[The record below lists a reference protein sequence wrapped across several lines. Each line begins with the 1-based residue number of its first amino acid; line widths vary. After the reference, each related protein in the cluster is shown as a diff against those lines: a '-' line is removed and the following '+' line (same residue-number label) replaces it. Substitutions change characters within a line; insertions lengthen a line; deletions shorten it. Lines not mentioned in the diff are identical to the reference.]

1 MPVIEYPSQY
11 NPNVNYATSQLDSG
25 TSHIANP
32 GLMGGRLRYKF
43 SSFTNRI
50 GTAALDQVRLFSMK
64 SSDIIV
70 SLTNTS
76 GNVSAVDE
84 CNLGFAYPNEGA
96 FVKGP
101 TGVISAVDDIAA
113 DVTLGGA
120 ELQEDWLY
128 HTDTTGARMGMT
140 NWERMNAGAAT
151 YLVDPCETWELTLS
165 YVGITTDA
173 SLVGIEMWYVAT

>member
-1 MPVIEYPSQY
+1 MPTIEYTSQY
-11 NPNVNYATSQLDSG
+11 TPNVNYGSAQLDSG
-25 TSHIANP
+25 TSQIANP

-50 GTAALDQVRLFSMK
+50 GTTALDQVRLFSMK

-76 GNVSAVDE
+76 GNVAAVDE
-84 CNLGFAYPNEGA
+84 CELGFAYPDEGL
-96 FVKGP
+96 FVMGP
-101 TGVISAVDDIAA
+101 TGSRSAVDDIAA

-120 ELQEDWLY
+120 EVQEDWLY
-128 HTDTTGARMGMT
+128 HTDTTGARMGMS

-165 YVGITTDA
+165 YVGVTTDA
-173 SLVGIEMWYVAT
+173 FLIGIEMWYVAT